1 MRFTVRTPAS
11 SANLGPGFD
20 ALGLALGLWNEI
32 TIDTAGE
39 AGRIVLEGEEASLL
53 NGRENLAETA
63 MRRLADE
70 AGRTL
75 PPFSISVRTEIP
87 VARGLGSSAA
97 ALIAG
102 LVAADILLGTELPAA
117 SLFSLAWQMEGHGDN
132 ACPAV
137 FGGMQVCVHAD
148 GRYLRAACRYP
159 AELSMAILVPDHSM
173 ATKEARKVLPD
184 SYSKAD
190 LIHNTGRAALFVGA
204 MAAGRMDLLDEATQD
219 RVHQPQRAAL
229 FPPLFD
235 IFASA
240 STEIIAKF
248 ATIPACQVAGVAPP
262 LFDAGGA
269 QCNRDAF
276 TCLIGTPVSDAQLD
290 ICNKTIAGAKN
301 AAGAYDQPTGQKL
314 AVAVMLAA
322 AHTCE

>member
-102 LVAADILLGTELPAA
+102 LVAADILLATELPAA

-132 ACPAV
+132 VGAALYGGAV
-137 FGGMQVCVHAD
+137 LAVPEVPDPIQLLTHCRLDLCAVVFIPRETG
-148 GRYLRAACRYP
+148 LTRAA
-159 AELSMAILVPDHSM
+159 
-173 ATKEARKVLPD
+173 
-184 SYSKAD
+184 
-190 LIHNTGRAALFVGA
+190 RAAL
-204 MAAGRMDLLDEATQD
+204 
-219 RVHQPQRAAL
+219 
-229 FPPLFD
+229 PP
-235 IFASA
+235 
-240 STEIIAKF
+240 TV
-248 ATIPACQVAGVAPP
+248 P
-262 LFDAGGA
+262 
-269 QCNRDAF
+269 
-276 TCLIGTPVSDAQLD
+276 
-290 ICNKTIAGAKN
+290 
-301 AAGAYDQPTGQKL
+301 
-314 AVAVMLAA
+314 
-322 AHTCE
+322 HT